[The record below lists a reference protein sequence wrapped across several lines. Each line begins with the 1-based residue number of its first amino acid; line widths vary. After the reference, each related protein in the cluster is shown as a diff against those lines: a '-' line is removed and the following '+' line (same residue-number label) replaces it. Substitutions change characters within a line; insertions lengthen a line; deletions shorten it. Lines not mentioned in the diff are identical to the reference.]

1 MSTEFWLW
9 LGFALFVLSML
20 YIDLAV
26 FHRRAHVVGIREAA
40 AWYSV
45 WLALALLFA
54 AGVFLWLGRDK
65 GLEFVTSYTVE
76 LSLSIDNVFVFLVIF
91 AEFGIP
97 ARYQHRVLFYGILG
111 ALVMRGIFIGAGVA
125 LLDQFDWLVYLFG
138 AFLLFTAVRLA
149 LRRDREAD
157 PRRNPIVRVARRW
170 FRCSSDYD
178 EQRFFTR
185 RNGVLMATPLFLAL
199 LVVESTDVIFAV
211 DSVPAVLSI
220 TRDPFIVYT
229 SNVFAILGLRAL
241 FFLMSGFLS
250 RFRYLKSGLI
260 VVLALVGLKMLV
272 SEFYEV
278 SAAVSLGVIA
288 GVVGTVVLASYLAV
302 RLGVRDQQV

>member
-26 FHRRAHVVGIREAA
+26 FHRRAHVVGIWEAA

-170 FRCSSDYD
+170 FRISSDYD

>member
-125 LLDQFDWLVYLFG
+125 LLDQFNWLVYLFG

-170 FRCSSDYD
+170 FRISSDYD

-302 RLGVRDQQV
+302 RLGVRDQEV

>member
-9 LGFALFVLSML
+9 LGFALFVVSML

-26 FHRRAHVVGIREAA
+26 FHRKAHAVGIREAA
-40 AWYSV
+40 VWYSV

-138 AFLLFTAVRLA
+138 TFLLFTAVRLA

-170 FRCSSDYD
+170 FRISSDYD

-241 FFLMSGFLS
+241 FFLMSGFLK

-302 RLGVRDQQV
+302 RLGFRDQQA

>member
-26 FHRRAHVVGIREAA
+26 FHRKAHVVGIWEAA

-170 FRCSSDYD
+170 FRISSDYD